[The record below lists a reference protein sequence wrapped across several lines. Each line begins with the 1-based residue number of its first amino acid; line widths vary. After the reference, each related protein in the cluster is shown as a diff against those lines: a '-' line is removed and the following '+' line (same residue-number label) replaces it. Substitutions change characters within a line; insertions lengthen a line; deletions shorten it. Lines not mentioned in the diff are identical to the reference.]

1 MRGVVFG
8 KIWDIN
14 SRKEYDEAMCNLD
27 DSEFIAE
34 MSDSYSVT
42 CNEKQEIEKQRVE
55 VIRQAK
61 EKGLLKGA

>member
-1 MRGVVFG
+1 MQSVRFG

-14 SRKEYDEAMCNLD
+14 SREDYDKAMSSLD

-42 CNEKQEIEKQRVE
+42 CNEKQEIEKQRIE

-61 EKGLLKGA
+61 EKNILKGA